1 MMTILQQPEI
11 RRPLSTKRI
20 VDCALGLASRDGIA
34 GVSMRKL
41 ASELGV
47 EAMSLYHHVPSK
59 AMLMALMAQR
69 SISELPVQDPARP
82 WDERLV
88 ELLMLTY
95 RAGVENPAVLH
106 ILASDP
112 EGQAVRGP
120 ADRASATASISLLE
134 ALLALLAEAQL
145 PTMCRVRAYR
155 GLIGLV
161 VGFIAVAVGG
171 FLQPTTGRPKRSV
184 PVQTPT
190 ESTLLSAIKPALERD
205 DPAAALGFTVRLFV
219 QGLPQHGSGVRTVS

>member
-1 MMTILQQPEI
+1 MTVLREPET
-11 RRPLSTKRI
+11 RTPLSTERI
-20 VDCALGLASRDGIA
+20 VDCALRLVSRDGIA

-59 AMLMALMAQR
+59 ATLVAMMAQR
-69 SISELPVQDPARP
+69 SLSELPVQDPARP

-88 ELLMLTY
+88 ELLMHTY

-106 ILASDP
+106 ILISDP
-112 EGQAVRGP
+112 DGNAVRGQADP
-120 ADRASATASISLLE
+120 APAAASISLLE
-134 ALLALLAEAQL
+134 ALLGLLAEAQL
-145 PTMCRVRAYR
+145 PMTYRVRAYR

-161 VGFIAVAVGG
+161 VGFIALAVGG
-171 FLQPTTGRPKRSV
+171 LLQPTAGRPKRSG
-184 PVQTPT
+184 PVQTPPQ
-190 ESTLLSAIKPALERD
+190 SALLSAIEPSLERD

-219 QGLPQHGSGVRTVS
+219 QGLPQHGSVSAP